1 KSQTVEGIKDCVNN
15 FHRFGINV
23 HGMFVFG
30 SEEDHFQVIRD
41 TVTVSRQLDLDSVQY
56 LMLTPLPG
64 TPFFKEMEAQNRII
78 CRDWSQY
85 DGHHTVFQP
94 RQFTPFELQMETT
107 RAMRKFYSWTSVIK
121 RLIARDLFFAKMKAY
136 GRFLLWKSTLKRS
149 NYFQQLQEQ
158 LYSRGQQLRQWL
170 PQKGRLPRV
179 GIPGD
184 VWRLSSWEKGP
195 RDFLI
200 KFLERLGVE
209 VVQETSQEKAG
220 SGSRHSMQVVQAE
233 IARLQEQSDLI
244 LLPVWQGLGE
254 AAQKIKDLH
263 QDFTQ
268 ETMARLLAMEFS
280 RESFYNACM
289 ELGLCF
295 NKRMGRIRRIY
306 FQTLAEA
313 GTPV

>member
-1 KSQTVEGIKDCVNN
+1 
-15 FHRFGINV
+15 
-23 HGMFVFG
+23 
-30 SEEDHFQVIRD
+30 
-41 TVTVSRQLDLDSVQY
+41 
-56 LMLTPLPG
+56 MLTPLPG
-64 TPFFKEMEAQNRII
+64 TPFYKEMEAQNRII

-85 DGHHTVFQP
+85 DGHHAVFQP

-136 GRFLLWKSTLKRS
+136 GRILLWKANLKRN

-158 LYSRGQQLRQWL
+158 LYARVHQLRQWL

-184 VWRLSSWEKGP
+184 VWNLSSWEKGP

-209 VVQETSQEKAG
+209 VVQETSREKAG
-220 SGSRHSMQVVQAE
+220 SNYRHTMQVVQAE

-244 LLPVWQGLGE
+244 LFPVWQGLGE

-263 QDFTQ
+263 QEFTQ
-268 ETMARLLAMEFS
+268 ETMSRLLALEFS

>member
-1 KSQTVEGIKDCVNN
+1 M
-15 FHRFGINV
+15 FH
-23 HGMFVFG
+23 
-30 SEEDHFQVIRD
+30 
-41 TVTVSRQLDLDSVQY
+41 
-56 LMLTPLPG
+56 
-64 TPFFKEMEAQNRII
+64 
-78 CRDWSQY
+78 
-85 DGHHTVFQP
+85 P
-94 RQFTPFELQMETT
+94 RQFTPYELQMETN
-107 RAMRKFYSWTSVIK
+107 RAMKKFYSWTSVLK

-136 GRFLLWKSTLKRS
+136 GRIILWKATLKRN
-149 NYFQQLQEQ
+149 NYFQQLQER
-158 LYSRGQQLRQWL
+158 LYVRVQQLRQWL

-184 VWRLSSWEKGP
+184 IWNLCTWEKGP

-209 VVQETSQEKAG
+209 IVQETSQEKTG
-220 SGSRHSMQVVQAE
+220 SGARQTIQVVQAE
-233 IARLQEQSDLI
+233 IARLQEQSDFI
-244 LLPVWQGLGE
+244 LLPLWRGLGE

-263 QDFTQ
+263 QEFTE

-295 NKRMGRIRRIY
+295 NKRLGRIRRIY
-306 FQTLAEA
+306 FQTLAEV